1 LGFSCGIIGL
11 PNSGKSTIFN
21 ALTALC
27 VAAQP
32 YPFCTIEPNV
42 GIVPVPD
49 ARLTNLARL
58 VKPEKVTPT
67 SIEFVD
73 IAGLIKDAHK
83 GEGLG
88 NKFLGHIR
96 AIDAIAHVVR
106 CFKAENVPHVY
117 DEIDPAR
124 DADVVETEIVIS
136 DLEVV
141 EERLGKLE
149 RLAKVSKEKHGEE
162 QHVLLKIKETL
173 SRGEFLNRDSFTP
186 EEGELVRSFGLITA
200 KPLFYVAN
208 IDEKDLAGPEPTCF
222 QGLIDFQGQARG
234 NLPSEHGEREG
245 EAGYP
250 LAGGALPREGATRAP
265 VIGRGGR
272 PVVPICGRLEEELAA
287 LPPEEAGSFME
298 LYNMKERGIENVIA
312 AGYAILDLIT
322 FYTLVGKELRAWTIP
337 KQTTAYA
344 AAGKIHSD
352 MQRGFIKAEVISYE
366 TFVQCGSEHAAREK
380 GMVSIEGKEYIVRDG
395 DVLHIR
401 FNV

>member
-1 LGFSCGIIGL
+1 MGFSCGIIGL

-49 ARLTNLARL
+49 ARLANLARL

-96 AIDAIAHVVR
+96 AVDAVAHVVR
-106 CFKAENVPHVY
+106 CFKAENIPHVY

-136 DLEVV
+136 DLEIV

-162 QHVLLKIKETL
+162 QHVLFRIKETL
-173 SRGEFLNRDSFTP
+173 SRGEFLKSDSFTP

-208 IDEKDLAGPEPTCF
+208 IGEQDLGSPEPSCF
-222 QGLIDFQGQARG
+222 QGLM
-234 NLPSEHGEREG
+234 ER
-245 EAGYP
+245 
-250 LAGGALPREGATRAP
+250 R
-265 VIGRGGR
+265 GR
-272 PVVPICGRLEEELAA
+272 PVVPICGRLEEELAL
-287 LPPEEAGSFME
+287 LPPEEMGSFME
-298 LYNMKERGIENVIA
+298 LYGMKARGIENVIT

-337 KQTTAYA
+337 RHTTAYT

-352 MQRGFIKAEVISYE
+352 MQKGFIKAEVISYE
-366 TFVQCGSEHAAREK
+366 HFAQCGSEHVAREK
-380 GMVSIEGKEYIVRDG
+380 GLVSIEGKEYSVKDG
-395 DVLHIR
+395 DILHIR
-401 FNV
+401 FNL

>member
-1 LGFSCGIIGL
+1 MGFSCGIIGL

-21 ALTALC
+21 ALTSLC

-32 YPFCTIEPNV
+32 YPFCTIDPNV

-49 ARLTNLARL
+49 TRLANLARL

-88 NKFLGHIR
+88 NKFLSHVR
-96 AIDAIAHVVR
+96 AVDAIAHVVR
-106 CFKAENVPHVY
+106 CFRAENVPHVY

-124 DADVVETEIVIS
+124 DADIVETEIVIS
-136 DLEVV
+136 DLEIV

-162 QHVLLKIKETL
+162 QNVLLRIKETL

-208 IDEKDLAGPEPTCF
+208 IGEQDLGSPELACF
-222 QGLIDFQGQARG
+222 QGFVDFRGPVLG

-245 EAGYP
+245 EAP
-250 LAGGALPREGATRAP
+250 AALPREGATRAP
-265 VIGRGGR
+265 AIARRGR
-272 PVVPICGRLEEELAA
+272 PVVPICGRLEEELAS
-287 LPPEEAGSFME
+287 LPSEEMASFME
-298 LYNMKERGIENVIA
+298 LYGMKARGIEGVIT

-337 KQTTAYA
+337 RHTTVYT

-352 MQRGFIKAEVISYE
+352 MQKGFVKAEVISYE
-366 TFVQCGSEHAAREK
+366 HFAQCGSEHVAREK
-380 GMVSIEGKEYIVRDG
+380 GLVSIEGKEYVVKDG
-395 DVLHIR
+395 DILHIR

>member
-1 LGFSCGIIGL
+1 MGFSCGIIGL

-21 ALTALC
+21 ALTSLC

-58 VKPEKVTPT
+58 VRPEKVTPT

-96 AIDAIAHVVR
+96 AVDAIAHVVR
-106 CFKAENVPHVY
+106 CFKAENIPHVY

-136 DLEVV
+136 DLEIA

-162 QHVLLKIKETL
+162 QRVLLTIKETL

-222 QGLIDFQGQARG
+222 QGLM
-234 NLPSEHGEREG
+234 E
-245 EAGYP
+245 
-250 LAGGALPREGATRAP
+250 
-265 VIGRGGR
+265 RGGR
-272 PVVPICGRLEEELAA
+272 PVVPICGKLEEELAA
-287 LPPEEAGSFME
+287 LPPEEMGSFMKP
-298 LYNMKERGIENVIA
+298 YDMKERGIENVIA

-344 AAGKIHSD
+344 AAGKIHTD

-395 DVLHIR
+395 DILHIR

>member
-1 LGFSCGIIGL
+1 
-11 PNSGKSTIFN
+11 
-21 ALTALC
+21 
-27 VAAQP
+27 
-32 YPFCTIEPNV
+32 
-42 GIVPVPD
+42 
-49 ARLTNLARL
+49 L

-96 AIDAIAHVVR
+96 AVDAIAHVVR
-106 CFKAENVPHVY
+106 CFKAENIPHVY
-117 DEIDPAR
+117 DEIDAAR

-136 DLEVV
+136 DLEIV

-149 RLAKVSKEKHGEE
+149 RLARVSKEKHGEE

-173 SRGEFLNRDSFTP
+173 SRGEFLNKDSFTP

-208 IDEKDLAGPEPTCF
+208 IDEKDLGSTEPACF
-222 QGLIDFQGQARG
+222 EGLADFQGQAHG
-234 NLPSEHGEREG
+234 NLPSEHGEPGTRLRVR

-250 LAGGALPREGATRAP
+250 LAGVP
-265 VIGRGGR
+265 VIEWRRR
-272 PVVPICGRLEEELAA
+272 PVVPICGRLEEELAS
-287 LPPEEAGSFME
+287 LPPEEMGSFMD
-298 LYNMKERGIENVIA
+298 LYDMKTRGIEGVII

-337 KQTTAYA
+337 RHTTAYA

-352 MQRGFIKAEVISYE
+352 MQRGFVKAEAISYE
-366 TFVQCGSEHAAREK
+366 HFVQCGSEHAAREK
-380 GMVSIEGKEYIVRDG
+380 GLVSIEGKDYIVKDG
-395 DVLHIR
+395 DILHIR

>member
-1 LGFSCGIIGL
+1 MGFSCGIIGL

-49 ARLTNLARL
+49 ARLANLARL

-96 AIDAIAHVVR
+96 AVDAIAHVVR
-106 CFKAENVPHVY
+106 CFKAENIPHAY
-117 DEIDPAR
+117 AGIDPAR

-136 DLEVV
+136 DLEIV

-173 SRGEFLNRDSFTP
+173 SREEFLNSDSFTV
-186 EEGELVRSFGLITA
+186 EEEELVRSFGLITS

-208 IDEKDLAGPEPTCF
+208 IDERDVGSPKPGCF
-222 QGLIDFQGQARG
+222 QALM
-234 NLPSEHGEREG
+234 ER
-245 EAGYP
+245 
-250 LAGGALPREGATRAP
+250 R
-265 VIGRGGR
+265 GR
-272 PVVPICGRLEEELAA
+272 PVVPICGKLKEELAS
-287 LPPEEAGSFME
+287 LPPEEIGPFME
-298 LYNMKERGIENVIA
+298 LYAMKERGIESVVT
-312 AGYAILDLIT
+312 AGYTILDLIT
-322 FYTLVGKELRAWTIP
+322 FYTLVGTELRAWTIP
-337 KQTTAYA
+337 KHTTAYA

-352 MQRGFIKAEVISYE
+352 MQRGFIKAEVISYD

-380 GMVSIEGKEYIVRDG
+380 GLVSIEGKEYIVKDG

>member
-1 LGFSCGIIGL
+1 MGFSCGIIGL

-49 ARLTNLARL
+49 ARLANLARL

-96 AIDAIAHVVR
+96 AVDAIAHVVR
-106 CFKAENVPHVY
+106 CFKAENIPHAY
-117 DEIDPAR
+117 AGIDPAR

-136 DLEVV
+136 DLEIV

-173 SRGEFLNRDSFTP
+173 SREEFLNSDSFTV
-186 EEGELVRSFGLITA
+186 EEEELVRSFGLITS

-208 IDEKDLAGPEPTCF
+208 IDERDVGSPKPGCF
-222 QGLIDFQGQARG
+222 QALM
-234 NLPSEHGEREG
+234 ER
-245 EAGYP
+245 
-250 LAGGALPREGATRAP
+250 R
-265 VIGRGGR
+265 GR
-272 PVVPICGRLEEELAA
+272 PVVPICGKLEEELAS
-287 LPPEEAGSFME
+287 LPPEEIGPFME
-298 LYNMKERGIENVIA
+298 LYAMKERGIESVVT
-312 AGYAILDLIT
+312 AGYTILDLIT
-322 FYTLVGKELRAWTIP
+322 FYTLVGTELRAWTIP
-337 KQTTAYA
+337 KHTTAYA

-352 MQRGFIKAEVISYE
+352 MQRGFIKAEVISYD

-380 GMVSIEGKEYIVRDG
+380 GLVSIEGKEYIVKDG

>member
-49 ARLTNLARL
+49 ARLANLAHL

-96 AIDAIAHVVR
+96 AVDAIAHVVR
-106 CFKAENVPHVY
+106 CFKAENIPHVY
-117 DEIDPAR
+117 AGIDPAR

-136 DLEVV
+136 DLEIV

-162 QHVLLKIKETL
+162 QRVLLKIKETL
-173 SRGEFLNRDSFTP
+173 SREEFLNSDSFTV
-186 EEGELVRSFGLITA
+186 EEEELVRSFGLITS

-208 IDEKDLAGPEPTCF
+208 IDERDVGSPEPGCF
-222 QGLIDFQGQARG
+222 QALM
-234 NLPSEHGEREG
+234 ER
-245 EAGYP
+245 
-250 LAGGALPREGATRAP
+250 R
-265 VIGRGGR
+265 GR
-272 PVVPICGRLEEELAA
+272 PVVPICGRLEEELAS
-287 LPPEEAGSFME
+287 LPPEEIGPFME
-298 LYNMKERGIENVIA
+298 LYDMKERGIESVVT

-322 FYTLVGKELRAWTIP
+322 FYTLVGTELRAWTIP
-337 KQTTAYA
+337 KHTTAYA

-380 GMVSIEGKEYIVRDG
+380 GLVTIEGKEYIVKDG

>member
-1 LGFSCGIIGL
+1 MGFSCGIIGL

-49 ARLTNLARL
+49 GRLANLARL
-58 VKPEKVTPT
+58 VKPEKITPT

-96 AIDAIAHVVR
+96 AVDAICHVVR
-106 CFKAENVPHVY
+106 CFKAENIPHVY
-117 DEIDPAR
+117 AGIDPGR

-136 DLEVV
+136 DLEIV

-173 SRGEFLNRDSFTP
+173 SRGEFCGTDTFTH
-186 EEGELVRSFGLITA
+186 EEQELVRSFGLITT
-200 KPLFYVAN
+200 KPLFY
-208 IDEKDLAGPEPTCF
+208 KDLVF
-222 QGLIDFQGQARG
+222 
-234 NLPSEHGEREG
+234 
-245 EAGYP
+245 
-250 LAGGALPREGATRAP
+250 
-265 VIGRGGR
+265 IGH
-272 PVVPICGRLEEELAA
+272 
-287 LPPEEAGSFME
+287 
-298 LYNMKERGIENVIA
+298 
-312 AGYAILDLIT
+312 LDLN
-322 FYTLVGKELRAWTIP
+322 
-337 KQTTAYA
+337 
-344 AAGKIHSD
+344 
-352 MQRGFIKAEVISYE
+352 
-366 TFVQCGSEHAAREK
+366 
-380 GMVSIEGKEYIVRDG
+380 IV
-395 DVLHIR
+395 
-401 FNV
+401 